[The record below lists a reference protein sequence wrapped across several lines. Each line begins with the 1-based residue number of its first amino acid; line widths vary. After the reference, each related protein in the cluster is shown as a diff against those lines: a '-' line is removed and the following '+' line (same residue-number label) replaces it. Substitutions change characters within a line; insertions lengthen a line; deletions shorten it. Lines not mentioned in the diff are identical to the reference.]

1 MFISCLS
8 LFLTFLQNSV
18 DGKLNTPQL
27 RLAYAALVRSAGAS
41 SFTSGG
47 APDDMYTLAWYCVQL
62 ILDTIEELSP
72 QTQNSKA
79 NGKANA
85 RTETEAEDDTKTT
98 TTDRVHRLHLMLIS
112 TISSLPLPL
121 MLRALEEA
129 RRLITAYPA
138 DSDADGVSA
147 VDAEE
152 ETGKGG
158 KAELLEA
165 LFDELLEK
173 TGDREKETA
182 MRWWYKYRPE
192 LISEKASMKGEEEE
206 KGTFLSWFKHRRADE
221 MGLNEVREP
230 KDATVGEETSGSPN
244 ATLSRL

>member
-1 MFISCLS
+1 
-8 LFLTFLQNSV
+8 
-18 DGKLNTPQL
+18 
-27 RLAYAALVRSAGAS
+27 VRSAGAS
-41 SFTSGG
+41 SFTSSG

-72 QTQNSKA
+72 QPRNEKG
-79 NGKANA
+79 NEKANA
-85 RTETEAEDDTKTT
+85 RTEAEDDAKT

-121 MLRALEEA
+121 MLRALEET
-129 RRLITAYPA
+129 RRLITAYPT
-138 DSDADGVSA
+138 DSDAEGMA
-147 VDAEE
+147 ALDAEE
-152 ETGKGG
+152 ETGTGG

-165 LFDELLEK
+165 LFNELLEK

-192 LISEKASMKGEEEE
+192 LISEKASMKGEEE
-206 KGTFLSWFKHRRADE
+206 KGTFLSWFKHRRAGE
-221 MGLNEVREP
+221 MGLQEQREP
-230 KDATVGEETSGSPN
+230 KDATVGEETPGSPN